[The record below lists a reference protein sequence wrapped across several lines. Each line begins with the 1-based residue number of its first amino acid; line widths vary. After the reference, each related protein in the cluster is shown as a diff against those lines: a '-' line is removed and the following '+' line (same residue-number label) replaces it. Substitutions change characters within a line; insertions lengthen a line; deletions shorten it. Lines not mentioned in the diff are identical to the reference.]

1 METGK
6 TIAMNLRAL
15 RTERNLTLGQLS
27 QLSGTSKAMLG
38 EIEKGGSNPTINT
51 LLKIANGLNVPYTR
65 LLETVETEAAVVRRE
80 EAEMQSEAAEHYR
93 IHCYFKTS
101 PTRNFEVFYAELDG
115 GRSSTSIGH
124 PPRAQE
130 YLYVISGQL
139 CLYLD
144 RGDFVL
150 NAGDAVM
157 FDSSVRHT
165 YENAREETV
174 RFTIINYYPA

>member
-1 METGK
+1 MELGK
-6 TIAMNLRAL
+6 TIAMNLNAL
-15 RTERNLTLGQLS
+15 RTERKLTLGQLA
-27 QLSGTSKAMLG
+27 QVSGISKAMLG

-65 LLETVETEAAVVRRE
+65 LLEKVENEAAVVRRE

-93 IHCYFKTS
+93 IYCYFKTS
-101 PTRNFEVFYAELDG
+101 PTRSFEVFYAELDG

-130 YLYVISGQL
+130 YLYVIGGQL
-139 CLYLD
+139 RLHLD
-144 RGDFVL
+144 SGTYVM
-150 NAGDAVM
+150 NSGDAMM

-165 YENAREETV
+165 YENAQDETV